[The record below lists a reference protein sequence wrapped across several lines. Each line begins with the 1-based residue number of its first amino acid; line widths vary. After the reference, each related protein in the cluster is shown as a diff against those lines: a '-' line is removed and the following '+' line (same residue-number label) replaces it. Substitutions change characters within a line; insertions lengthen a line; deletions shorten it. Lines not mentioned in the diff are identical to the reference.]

1 MPLTTRLEPL
11 LRKKPGKGIAL
22 QKLLAQADAYNWDSV
37 EDTPINEGERRKR
50 LRYLHEVIHASGI
63 ELNGSILDV
72 ASGVTSLAYLYPD
85 VVVVDNDPRK
95 IKILRKDG
103 IKGVIANIES
113 PPFKERSFDYVVSI
127 SPPQKLIILHRDGHV
142 RFDVDHEY
150 NREIVDAALRIAREK
165 VLISCYDITMQPPHN
180 DMIEKRD
187 IVDGFYRFYYVVYKV
202 NNNPA

>member
-1 MPLTTRLEPL
+1 MTTKLEPL
-11 LRKKPGKGIAL
+11 LKERPGKGIPS
-22 QKLLAQADAYNWDSV
+22 QKLLVQMDAYNWSAV
-37 EDTPINEGERRKR
+37 EDTPINEDERRER
-50 LRYLHEVIHASGI
+50 LSYIREVIRSSGI

-95 IKILRKDG
+95 IKMLRKDG
-103 IKGVIANIES
+103 IKGIVANIERL
-113 PPFKERSFDYVVSI
+113 PFEEKSFDYVVSM

-142 RFDVDHEY
+142 RFNVDHEY
-150 NREIVDAALRIAREK
+150 NRKIVDAALRIAREK

-187 IVDGFYRFYYVVYKV
+187 IVRNFYTFYYVIYKV

>member
-1 MPLTTRLEPL
+1 MTMTTKLEPP
-11 LRKKPGKGIAL
+11 LRKKFGKGIPL
-22 QKLLAQADAYNWDSV
+22 QKLLAQMDAYNWNSV
-37 EDTPINEGERRKR
+37 EDMPVNEDERRKR
-50 LRYLHEVIHASGI
+50 LSYIRELIYASGM
-63 ELNGSILDV
+63 ELDGSILDV

-95 IKILRKDG
+95 IKMLRNDG
-103 IKGVIANIES
+103 IKGIVANIES
-113 PPFKERSFDYVVSI
+113 LPFEEKSFDYVVSI
-127 SPPQKLIILHRDGHV
+127 SPPQKQIILHRDGHV

-150 NREIVDAALRIAREK
+150 NRKIVDAALRITREK

-187 IVDGFYRFYYVVYKV
+187 IVRSFYTFYYVIYKV